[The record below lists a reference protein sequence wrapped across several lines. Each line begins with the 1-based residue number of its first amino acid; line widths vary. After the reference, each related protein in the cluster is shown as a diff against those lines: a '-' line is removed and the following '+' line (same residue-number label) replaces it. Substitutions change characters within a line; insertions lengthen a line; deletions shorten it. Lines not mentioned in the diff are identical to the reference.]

1 MTGAVDTGDMNRSRG
16 TDSFRPVLDGAEVAG
31 GREER
36 LLRGIGLGRFCFLET
51 EPPVPEPDFGRFLEV
66 EEDEGASSL
75 GRSATELVEG
85 LNLDGVS
92 DPRSVTSCGLVH
104 FE

>member
-1 MTGAVDTGDMNRSRG
+1 MTGAVDTGETNRSRG
-16 TDSFRPVLDGAEVAG
+16 TDGFRPALDETEVTG
-31 GREER
+31 GCKEG
-36 LLRGIGLGRFCFLET
+36 LLGGIGLGRFCFFGA
-51 EPPVPEPDFGRFLEV
+51 EPPVPVPDFGRFLEV

-75 GRSATELVEG
+75 GRSATELTEE